1 MYFPSVVA
9 QHVLGFLA
17 LDSQGH
23 LALSSVFWLPAG
35 NFLAAQPFASSSS
48 IYFSH
53 LALELWVDLARWI
66 GMPSSQATEFP
77 VEGNPE
83 WDSILYRYGVVVWN
97 LLKISCNHLIV
108 LHPSVRDLVIMH
120 IIKARHK
127 VSMSLAARLTGCSAA
142 MTLPNVLYQECKFK
156 LGEDLIFREEKSERG
171 DQGV

>member
-53 LALELWVDLARWI
+53 LALKLWVDLARWI

-108 LHPSVRDLVIMH
+108 LHPSVRDLVTMH
-120 IIKARHK
+120 IIK
-127 VSMSLAARLTGCSAA
+127 A

-156 LGEDLIFREEKSERG
+156 LGEDLISREEKSERG